1 MADEYR
7 LRFKR
12 NCHVV
17 PGVLS
22 QRCYTLRHYRRTPRY
37 LHSRGRL
44 VTYVNLLSH
53 FKTIKELYDTF
64 EEEDLHC
71 AIWRVSRRYVN
82 HHLAIRRMIAVRKG
96 RMGLLIQKRKKDNLK
111 RAQKGSVFF
120 ISPRQPAGWRGL
132 AGRAG
137 EGKRG
142 GEGRKSD

>member
-22 QRCYTLRHYRRTPRY
+22 QRCYTLQHYRKTSRAR
-37 LHSRGRL
+37 HSRGRL

-53 FKTIKELYDTF
+53 FKTIKELYDSF
-64 EEEDLHC
+64 EDEDLHC
-71 AIWRVSRRYVN
+71 ALWRVSRRRAN

-96 RMGLLIQKRKKDNLK
+96 RMELLIQKRKKDKLK
-111 RAQKGSVFF
+111 RAQKALFF
-120 ISPRQPAGWRGL
+120 SSPSAARW
-132 AGRAG
+132 
-137 EGKRG
+137 GKKLS
-142 GEGRKSD
+142 EVWTK